1 LDFLNILGVGR
12 EGTGVDFEEN
22 PDHVESDD
30 EEWSEEPYT
39 TPQAS
44 VRVEDRENAK
54 PQN

>member
-1 LDFLNILGVGR
+1 LGWLNILGVGR

-22 PDHVESDD
+22 PDHVESEYED
-30 EEWSEEPYT
+30 WSEEQYP